1 MQCVYLDLT
10 GVYLLMGSVSWWM
23 KTAWWV
29 RRDMS
34 VKCAALCCSAA
45 VSLCLLLGFMIS
57 RVRLMKQRN
66 SVKLVKLN
74 KKFSMWFLHLMGF
87 SGSEKYV

>member
-1 MQCVYLDLT
+1 MDLT
-10 GVYLLMGSVSWWM
+10 GVYLLKGSVSWWM

-29 RRDMS
+29 RRDLS

-57 RVRLMKQRN
+57 RVRLLLMKQRN

-74 KKFSMWFLHLMGF
+74 RKFSMKFVVLTSDGLFWQ
-87 SGSEKYV
+87 